1 MLCRW
6 NVGKRFRRKIVG
18 ALRNGRGTS
27 SAQGDVV
34 DCLCAEKG
42 KVRRME
48 ADGEHTQAQKDAQ
61 LIK

>member
-1 MLCRW
+1 MLCRR

-18 ALRNGRGTS
+18 SLRNGRGTS
-27 SAQGDVV
+27 SVQGDVV

-42 KVRRME
+42 KARRME
-48 ADGEHTQAQKDAQ
+48 ADGEHTLAQRDAQ